1 MTTTIPDV
9 GYATRTESASPD
21 RWRFAAKRAFDVV
34 VAGAALVVLSPVFLV
49 VTVLL
54 LVSEG
59 RPIFFR
65 QRRVGRYGQPFTM
78 WKFRTMVVDAEHQLH
93 RLKAT
98 NERSGP
104 LFKMAVD
111 PRVTRIGQ
119 FLRATSLDELPQL
132 ANVVAGTMSMVG
144 PRPALYEERA
154 SFTPDLL
161 AREEMPPGITGL
173 WQVEARTDG
182 DFDRYRELDLQY
194 VHGWSLG
201 LDLWL
206 LVKTPVV
213 LVLHALRPTISTTEA
228 ISAPEATPL
237 DAGPAEAEPVSA
249 TPVPVVR
256 PLTAVPSLPRV
267 VDLASFEEPNRHGS
281 LELISEAG

>member
-21 RWRFAAKRAFDVV
+21 RWRFAAKRAFDLV

-182 DFDRYRELDLQY
+182 DFDRYRELDLRY
-194 VHGWSLG
+194 VQEWTVW
-201 LDLWL
+201 LDIWL
-206 LVKTPVV
+206 LIKTPFV
-213 LVLHALRPTISTTEA
+213 LVRHALRPTITDGDVPA
-228 ISAPEATPL
+228 SASPPAPDEQAAAVAVAAPRPVSYLDLSHLEGRLLPIDDEPRRAAVDHAVGATP
-237 DAGPAEAEPVSA
+237 
-249 TPVPVVR
+249 
-256 PLTAVPSLPRV
+256 
-267 VDLASFEEPNRHGS
+267 
-281 LELISEAG
+281 